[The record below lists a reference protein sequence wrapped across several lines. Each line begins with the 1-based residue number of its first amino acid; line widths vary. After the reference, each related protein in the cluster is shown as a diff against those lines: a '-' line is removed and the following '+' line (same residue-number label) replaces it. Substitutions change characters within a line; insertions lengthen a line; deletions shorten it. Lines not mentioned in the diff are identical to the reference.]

1 MKRHAILLVLLLPT
15 FALALAACGGSSND
29 SASASPPATSS
40 TEAAPTV
47 TPSGSGNTTLELA
60 ADPNGGLMF
69 DKTTLTA
76 PAGKVTIDFT
86 NQSSTAHDVSIQGD
100 GVDVTSDIVDNGGT
114 TSVSANLTPGTYTFL
129 CTVDGHADAGMKGTL
144 TVTG

>member
-15 FALALAACGGSSND
+15 FALALAACGGSSNN
-29 SASASPPATSS
+29 SASASPPATTS

-47 TPSGSGNTTLELA
+47 TQSGSGNTTLELA
-60 ADPNGGLMF
+60 ADPNGALMF

-86 NQSSTAHDVSIQGD
+86 NQSSTAHDVSIQGN